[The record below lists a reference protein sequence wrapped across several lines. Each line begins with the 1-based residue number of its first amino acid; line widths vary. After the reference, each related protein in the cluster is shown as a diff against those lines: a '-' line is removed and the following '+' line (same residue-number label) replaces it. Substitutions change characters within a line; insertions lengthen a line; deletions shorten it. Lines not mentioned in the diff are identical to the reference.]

1 MSASSQ
7 ADLDPT
13 GHLFQ
18 RQTTHLEAR
27 MSDSHESAANR
38 VIDAIRRQ
46 VAVDPNVLEAA
57 KARRDRVRELAQE
70 HDAARAGYN
79 SGSVAHGTAN
89 APLSDTDC
97 GVVLDRRCF
106 PQYGPDGAGLSPKP
120 LLLGFQEWIL
130 PRLRADC
137 PHVICEITKRA
148 LLFEFHE
155 TLELESGIE
164 TDPSVD
170 LIVALDRVRAP
181 GLWIPNTEQVRWD
194 PSDPQRHTELFVNTE
209 KRLRVHR
216 ARVIRLAK
224 VAVKNDGERKV
235 MCSFNLE
242 ALALEH
248 VTQVG
253 SIAESL
259 AGFLLAASE
268 AIASGLTED
277 PARVSGRIKLP
288 DGVTLEM
295 ASRRLGEL
303 GGIVANSLAASSEA
317 EARRILSGVFGPQ
330 IDDVREDERSSLRRA
345 LDSRNGAAA
354 AALIGSP
361 RPLKPRRSYGAQ

>member
-1 MSASSQ
+1 MSSS
-7 ADLDPT
+7 
-13 GHLFQ
+13 F
-18 RQTTHLEAR
+18 
-27 MSDSHESAANR
+27 ESAANR

-97 GVVLDRRCF
+97 GVVLDRRTF
-106 PQYGPDGAGLSPKP
+106 PQYGPDGAGLFPMP
-120 LLLGFQEWIL
+120 LLLSFQEWIL
-130 PRLRADC
+130 PRLRADYSR
-137 PHVICEITKRA
+137 VTCEITKRA

-155 TLELESGIE
+155 TLEFEGGIE

-170 LIVALDRVRAP
+170 LIVGLDRAHAP
-181 GLWIPNTEQVRWD
+181 GLWIPNTERMRWD
-194 PSDPQRHTELFVNTE
+194 PSHPQRHTELFANTE

-235 MCSFNLE
+235 MCSFNIE

-253 SIAESL
+253 PIAESL
-259 AGFLLAASE
+259 AEFLLAASR

-277 PARVSGRIKLP
+277 PARVSGPIKLP

-295 ASRRLGEL
+295 ASRRLREL
-303 GGIVANSLAASSEA
+303 GSIVASSLSASSEA
-317 EARRILSGVFGPQ
+317 EARWILSGIFGPQ
-330 IDDVREDERSSLRRA
+330 IDELREGERSRLRRA
-345 LDSRNGAAA
+345 LISRDGAAA

-361 RPLKPRRSYGAQ
+361 RPLKPRRSYGAR